1 MIKLFD
7 EKYDDG
13 ILSKL
18 KDKIL
23 DSIDRDKNKQQH
35 SLVQQENQPRGELIS
50 FFDDKDQNNSNQ
62 ETEKVIPIMGEEV
75 VVSGRTV
82 K

>member
-35 SLVQQENQPRGELIS
+35 SLLQQENQPRGELIS

-62 ETEKVIPIMGEEV
+62 ETK
-75 VVSGRTV
+75 